1 MIVKCLQLML
11 HWQFLLTSLK
21 FLTFHLFMTVIFSC
35 KFFFLPNVP
44 LTVQDGSCLQWWKM
58 VFGTNKQMR
67 SKSSSRTESLYAVSM
82 SLPET
87 LLAKAKIP
95 NSISGSLFG
104 CWLAPMWEGWLRTM
118 FEVSGGTKPKWPF
131 LQLDCFQSAL
141 PLVSSPQRK
150 AVQLEGS
157 QCNDA
162 EWENP
167 GLDCAFKIWQRAF
180 YQLCLWSRVQRG
192 KAVQLTVRKIALHVP

>member
-1 MIVKCLQLML
+1 MCSANVKL
-11 HWQFLLTSLK
+11 HWQFLLTSLH

-35 KFFFLPNVP
+35 KFFFSPKCAF
-44 LTVQDGSCLQWWKM
+44 DG
-58 VFGTNKQMR
+58 
-67 SKSSSRTESLYAVSM
+67 
-82 SLPET
+82 P
-87 LLAKAKIP
+87 
-95 NSISGSLFG
+95 
-104 CWLAPMWEGWLRTM
+104 GWLM
-118 FEVSGGTKPKWPF
+118 FAVMEKCFLVQTSKWGQRALHAQSCCMPWACQCLRHCRQKPKSPTAFQGACLDADRPQCEKADSGRCLKSVGGTKPKWPF

-157 QCNDA
+157 RCNDA

-192 KAVQLTVRKIALHVP
+192 KAVQLKVRKIALHVP